1 MTRRRWSST
10 WWAARAA
17 CARRACWPRPRSPW
31 PWRRAAPWCRDPDVD
46 PWDGWLKAGRWILF
60 AVFAGRGLATYVPPV
75 FRYAEGTPFAT
86 LNRRAYGPL
95 CLAIALGILV
105 SAAVASVTTIKSKG
119 ARLMAD
125 RITSPFGAYTDARDV
140 VAGHDLTGKVAIV
153 TGGATGIGIETAR
166 ALAEAGAE
174 VVIAVRKPDLA
185 EVAVADINKTAKGQ
199 GELVDARPLQLQ
211 VDPRLR
217 RALGRPAAEP
227 ADQQR
232 RGHGLPARLY
242 RGRAGD
248 ADRHQPL
255 RPLPAV
261 GAAGPEPGGRRESER
276 QDLAPGVAVVDRPPP
291 QPDELRRP
299 HFRTRPY
306 DKWESYGQAKTANAL
321 FAVGFNKRFKDQ
333 GVTANAVMPGGIM
346 TPLQRHLPIE
356 EQKALGWI
364 DDAGKVRDGFKT
376 TQQGAS
382 TSVWAAVGDELEGVG
397 GLYLED
403 LAQAKPWTKEAGWSG
418 VMPYALDPEQAE
430 RLWALSV
437 ATTGAG

>member
-1 MTRRRWSST
+1 M
-10 WWAARAA
+10 
-17 CARRACWPRPRSPW
+17 
-31 PWRRAAPWCRDPDVD
+31 V
-46 PWDGWLKAGRWILF
+46 
-60 AVFAGRGLATYVPPV
+60 
-75 FRYAEGTPFAT
+75 E
-86 LNRRAYGPL
+86 
-95 CLAIALGILV
+95 
-105 SAAVASVTTIKSKG
+105 
-119 ARLMAD
+119 

-185 EVAVADINKTAKGQ
+185 EAAVADINKTAKGAKASWSMLDLSSFKSIRAFAERW
-199 GELVDARPLQLQ
+199 GERPLNLLINNAGVMACPLAYTEDGLEMQIGTNHFGHFLLSVLLAQ
-211 VDPRLR
+211 NLVAGAKSSGKTSRLVSLSSIGHRRSPVNFDDPN
-217 RALGRPAAEP
+217 
-227 ADQQR
+227 
-232 RGHGLPARLY
+232 
-242 RGRAGD
+242 
-248 ADRHQPL
+248 
-255 RPLPAV
+255 
-261 GAAGPEPGGRRESER
+261 
-276 QDLAPGVAVVDRPPP
+276 
-291 QPDELRRP
+291 
-299 HFRTRPY
+299 FRDRPY

-346 TPLQRHLPIE
+346 TPLQRHLPLD

-376 TQQGAS
+376 PQQGAS

-437 ATTGAG
+437 KTTGAG